1 MIKIPSIPYIIY
13 GTVTEGSSAVPS
25 ARVKIRNE
33 TTNQT
38 ATTTANSSGL
48 FVYDLNDITGGYT
61 TGDQITV
68 YTLYSN
74 FEGTETFTIDTDTAW
89 FTEQDL
95 ALTAVADSTTV
106 YYCTVQDVYDEL
118 DAKTASDISATRI
131 INAIQ
136 RAEGLIDVTTGTFFK
151 EETIT
156 DEVHTGDRYSLD
168 LAPDQLDSVATMS
181 TLRRDSWGGAAL
193 NRVKTD
199 YKPIVSISSLSV
211 NQAGYNATDDWSA
224 LTEQTGSSG
233 DFILED
239 SDAGVID
246 FLTNFPRIGK
256 RSWKITYV
264 AGYDRDSTARDV
276 ISLLRIVERLTILL
290 ASKAIITTKTTGALF
305 DSTRDIKI
313 GEIEL
318 KGGAMSSS
326 QYLNSIAPEIQGLWK
341 EIGEHGIEVI

>member
-1 MIKIPSIPYIIY
+1 MIKLPGIPYLIY
-13 GTVTEGSSAVPS
+13 GAVTEGGAAVPT

-38 ATTTANSSGL
+38 ATVTADSGGL
-48 FVYDLNDITGGYT
+48 YLYSLDNITGGYT
-61 TGDQITV
+61 DGDQITV
-68 YTLYSN
+68 YTIYSN
-74 FEGTETFTIDTDTAW
+74 FEGTETFTIDLSTAY

-95 ALTAVADSTTV
+95 ALTVIADSTTV

-131 INAIQ
+131 VNAIQ

-156 DEVHTGDRYSLD
+156 DEVHTADRYSLD
-168 LAPDQLDSVATMS
+168 LAPDQLDSVASMS
-181 TLRRDSWGGAAL
+181 TLRRDSWGGATL
-193 NRVKTD
+193 NRVKTK

-211 NQAGYNATDDWSA
+211 NQAGYNSADSWSA

-233 DFILED
+233 DFYLED

-246 FLTNFPRIGK
+246 FITNFPRIGK

-264 AGYDRDSTARDV
+264 AGYDRDSTDRTV
-276 ISLLRIVERLTILL
+276 ISLLRVVERLTILL

-326 QYLNSIAPEIQGLWK
+326 QYLTSITPEIQGLWK
-341 EIGEHGIEVI
+341 EIGDNGIEVI